1 MKFGLINMLLRW
13 LLIAGV
19 LLATY
24 NPSGRSFAHWVGQS
38 DTALSFR
45 LALGF
50 LLASALAFFVQLTF
64 RSLGYPGVSI
74 LAITI
79 TTVAVSLVQLGL
91 VTPVTSAQWI
101 TFGQLVV
108 ATALTIGVSW
118 SSIRTRLAGQVD
130 SDDVSK
136 RL

>member
-1 MKFGLINMLLRW
+1 MKFGFTNILLRW

-24 NPSGRSFAHWVGQS
+24 NPSGRSFVHWAGAS
-38 DTALSFR
+38 TAPLSFR

-50 LLASALAFFVQLTF
+50 VLAAAIAFFVQLTF
-64 RSLGYPGVSI
+64 RSLGYPGVGV
-74 LAITI
+74 LATI
-79 TTVAVSLVQLGL
+79 VATVGTSLVQLRL
-91 VTPVTSAQWI
+91 VTPATSAQWI
-101 TFGQLVV
+101 VFVQLAF

-118 SSIRTRLAGQVD
+118 SSIRTRVAGQVD

>member
-1 MKFGLINMLLRW
+1 MKFGLTNMLLRW

-24 NPSGRSFAHWVGQS
+24 NPSGRSFAHWAGQS

-50 LLASALAFFVQLTF
+50 LLVSALAFFVQLTF

-74 LAITI
+74 LAITL

-91 VTPVTSAQWI
+91 VTPATSAQWI
-101 TFGQLVV
+101 TFAQLVV
-108 ATALTIGVSW
+108 ATALTVGVSW

>member
-19 LLATY
+19 LFATY
-24 NPSGRSFAHWVGQS
+24 NPSGRSFVHWVGTS
-38 DTALSFR
+38 EAPLSLR

-50 LLASALAFFVQLTF
+50 LLAAGLAFFVQLTF
-64 RSLGYPGVSI
+64 RSLGYPGVWM
-74 LAITI
+74 LTI
-79 TTVAVSLVQLGL
+79 IVTTVSASLVQLG
-91 VTPVTSAQWI
+91 VITPVSSAQWI
-101 TFGQLVV
+101 TFVQLAL
-108 ATALTIGVSW
+108 ATALTVGVSW
-118 SSIRTRLAGQVD
+118 SAIRTRVAGQVD

>member
-1 MKFGLINMLLRW
+1 MKFGLTNILLRW

-19 LLATY
+19 LFATY
-24 NPSGRSFAHWVGQS
+24 NSSGRSFVHWVGS
-38 DTALSFR
+38 SGAPLSFR

-50 LLASALAFFVQLTF
+50 LLAAAIAFFVQLTF
-64 RSLGYPGVSI
+64 RSLGYPGVWM
-74 LAITI
+74 LATI
-79 TTVAVSLVQLGL
+79 VTTVGTSLVQLRI
-91 VTPVTSAQWI
+91 VSPANPAQWI
-101 TFGQLVV
+101 TFVQLAL

-118 SSIRTRLAGQVD
+118 SAIRTRVAGQVD

>member
-1 MKFGLINMLLRW
+1 MKFGLVNLLLRW

-19 LLATY
+19 MLATY
-24 NPSGRSFAHWVGQS
+24 NPSGRSFAHWVLQS
-38 DTALSFR
+38 ELPWSAR
-45 LALGF
+45 MALG
-50 LLASALAFFVQLTF
+50 LVLVAALAFFVQLTF

-74 LAITI
+74 LTI
-79 TTVAVSLVQLGL
+79 TMTTIATSLVDLDVIKPGTREEWVLFIQL
-91 VTPVTSAQWI
+91 I
-101 TFGQLVV
+101 V

-118 SSIRTRLAGQVD
+118 SSIRTRFAGQVD